1 VLFPIPAALCYPFEM
16 AKKPNNTA
24 LTPIEK
30 SVIKA
35 LINEGWRN
43 QDIQALIN
51 TGRVASINFGRISGV
66 KADGAVAPATKQQ
79 VEAFRHKKL
88 HFDHV
93 TGLCPFDNERL
104 VRAREAMILAVELFN
119 TPRIAFKTGVF
130 SMLTN
135 VAWTYLLHEFYVSK
149 GVPIINEQGYSLLLS
164 QMLIRDDCP
173 LSKACKQNLTALKEI
188 RDVVEHLTIGPFDL
202 KWLPLFQSTCLNFE
216 KALTDLFGQRLTLG
230 RELGFS
236 LQFAKLSTE
245 EIAML
250 QGFDLP
256 EHIASLDNSLAAK
269 LGEGDADSLEYQ
281 FKVVYTLT
289 NATKAKAHFQF
300 VQPDS
305 VEGKEIQNVLIK
317 YKPADDIWPLKP
329 NDVIKH
335 VKKSS
340 GRNFTSNKHQR
351 AWKMYKAR
359 PVTGAVN
366 PGNTDQNFCIY
377 HPPYKSY
384 TYSQAWA
391 DFLVDQIADDDRWA
405 RLSNFGGQ

>member
-1 VLFPIPAALCYPFEM
+1 M
-16 AKKPNNTA
+16 AKKPTNTA
-24 LTPIEK
+24 LTAIEK

-35 LINEGWRN
+35 LLIDGWRN

-51 TGRVASINFGRISGV
+51 TGRVASINFARISGV
-66 KADGAVAPATKQQ
+66 KADGTIVPATKQQ
-79 VEAFRHKKL
+79 IEAFRHKKL
-88 HFDHV
+88 IFDHV
-93 TGLCPFDNERL
+93 TGLCPIDNERL

-149 GVPIINEQGYSLLLS
+149 GVPIINGQGYSLLLS
-164 QMLIRDDCP
+164 QMLVRDDCP
-173 LSKACKQNLTALKEI
+173 LSKACKQNLNALKEI

-230 RELGFS
+230 RELGFA
-236 LQFAKLSTE
+236 LQFAKLTKEDIS
-245 EIAML
+245 ML

-256 EHIASLDNSLAAK
+256 EHIAALDNSLAAK
-269 LGEGDADSLEYQ
+269 LGEGDAESLEYQ
-281 FKVVYTLT
+281 FKVIYTLT
-289 NATKAKAHFQF
+289 NASKAKAHFEF

-317 YKPADDIWPLKP
+317 YKPVDDIWPLRP
-329 NDVIKH
+329 VDIIAR
-335 VKKSS
+335 VKKLS
-340 GRNFTSNKHQR
+340 GRNFTSDKHQR

-359 PVTGAVN
+359 PMTGAVD
-366 PGNTDQNFCIY
+366 PSATDKQFCLY

-384 TYSQAWA
+384 TYSQAWV
-391 DFLVDQIADDDRWA
+391 DFLIKEIADDGRWA
-405 RLSNFGGQ
+405 ALSNFGG